1 MPRPCYSVFHTVL
14 IYVLMIVGILVIA
27 LFTFFYGVVL
37 QDYRMTEMFLA
48 SISLV
53 VAAIPEELSA
63 TMTTTPAIGVQRM
76 AYTW

>member
-1 MPRPCYSVFHTVL
+1 MPRPCYSVFHNAL
-14 IYVLMIVGILVIA
+14 IYVLIIAGILVIA

-48 SISLV
+48 SVSLT
-53 VAAIPEELSA
+53 VAAIPEGLSA
-63 TMTTTPAIGVQRM
+63 IMTITPAIGVQRM